1 MDAIHLMRL
10 WVGQTVTQWCLGLAM
25 WRCRGMQRRKETN
38 QVSPS
43 RSTTILRKSPSHSHL
58 TEDEITI
65 GSTAIP
71 RQTVT
76 SSQQRRRGSSSRFT
90 RSFIQV
96 ERTTA
101 LNILLLPLSDLNSPK
116 SAEHGFFRIA
126 GALKVLGVDKQ
137 TDLTCRFNTN
147 PQMPVSHSSNA
158 ASLSHHG

>member
-1 MDAIHLMRL
+1 
-10 WVGQTVTQWCLGLAM
+10 VGQTVTQWCLGLAM

-43 RSTTILRKSPSHSHL
+43 RSHL

-158 ASLSHHG
+158 AFLSHHG